1 MTDSKY
7 MEMAIELA
15 ARGAGYTSPN
25 PMVGAV
31 IVKDG
36 QIIGAGYHERCG
48 QLHAERNALADCRRR
63 GNDPEGAAIYVTLEP
78 CCHYGKTPPCTE
90 AIIENKLAKV
100 IIGSRD
106 PNPLVSG
113 KGARI
118 LRKAGIQVTEDF
130 MREECDALN
139 PVFFHYITTGLPYV
153 VLKYAMTMDGKIAT
167 WAGNSKWITGETAR
181 ANVHWDRHR
190 LTGIMVG
197 VGTVIK
203 DDPMLTCRLE
213 DEQIE
218 KLHGGQPAATGG
230 EQRTEQCPKQCPEQ
244 SGSQHME
251 HTGGKNP
258 VRIICDTHLRTPLDA
273 KVVTTTEEARTI
285 IACSCPDRDRQQPY
299 LDAGCE
305 IVTVGK
311 NTEGHLDLR
320 ELMKKLAEQSVDSIL
335 LEGGGQ
341 LNWSALEAGI
351 VTRVQAYIAPKL
363 FGGADAKTPVA
374 GSGVEFPSQA
384 VTLENLQIRHLG
396 EDILI
401 ESEVKPCLQASSKK

>member
-7 MEMAIELA
+7 MEIAIKLA
-15 ARGAGYTSPN
+15 AKGAGYTSPN

-63 GNDPEGAAIYVTLEP
+63 GNDPEGATIYVTLEP

-90 AIIENKLAKV
+90 AIIENRLAKV
-100 IIGSRD
+100 VIGSRD

-113 KGARI
+113 KGAAI
-118 LRKAGIQVTEDF
+118 LRNAGIEVVEDF
-130 MREECDALN
+130 MGEACDALN
-139 PVFFHYITTGLPYV
+139 PIFFHYITTGLPYV

-167 WAGNSKWITGETAR
+167 YAGNSRWITGGEAR

-190 LTGIMVG
+190 LSGIMVG
-197 VGTVIK
+197 VGTVIQ

-213 DEQIE
+213 KDQTMES
-218 KLHGGQPAATGG
+218 GGQ
-230 EQRTEQCPKQCPEQ
+230 
-244 SGSQHME
+244 GSC
-251 HTGGKNP
+251 NP
-258 VRIICDTHLRTPLDA
+258 VRIICDTHLRTPLNA
-273 KVVTTTEEARTI
+273 KVVTTTAEARTI

-320 ELMKKLAEQSVDSIL
+320 ELMEKLAEQSIDSIL

-351 VTRVQAYIAPKL
+351 VTRLQAYIAPKL
-363 FGGADAKTPVA
+363 FGGADAKTPV
-374 GSGVEFPSQA
+374 GGRGVEFPSQA

-401 ESEVKPCLQASSKK
+401 ESEVKPCSQASSKK